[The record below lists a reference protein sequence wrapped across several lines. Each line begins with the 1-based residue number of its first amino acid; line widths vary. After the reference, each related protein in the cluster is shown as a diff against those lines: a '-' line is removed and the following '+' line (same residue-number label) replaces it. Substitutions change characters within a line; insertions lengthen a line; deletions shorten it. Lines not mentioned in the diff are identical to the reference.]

1 MLKLACGEKVKD
13 SFYSGQCR
21 ERIEAVLKNLC
32 MVSSNDEKAAGEL
45 LFAVRFKKG
54 MSQSEIAR
62 AEGVSRQA
70 VSKRIKQDVFLTRL
84 QKIMKIQKKQKRAH
98 RKKLIYDLYMSGT
111 KYVEIEKKTGCKYPS
126 TIAQNYAKKHKLP
139 FEFRDPRRNNRRE
152 KK

>member
-70 VSKRIKQDVFLTRL
+70 ISQRIKRSSFSSQ
-84 QKIMKIQKKQKRAH
+84 IQKTMKRMKKENMEHRGKMVYEQYMAGVRIKEIKGCSIKQA
-98 RKKLIYDLYMSGT
+98 
-111 KYVEIEKKTGCKYPS
+111 CA
-126 TIAQNYAKKHKLP
+126 IAEDYAKKHNLP
-139 FEFRDPRRNNRRE
+139 FVARWGWGHKRRG